1 MRALIIAIVLVAPA
15 ACQPL
20 RPASRPALTEAEYHD
35 AMDDFRTAVQA
46 QCLFADECSAAKT
59 AKERKAAALKSQAA
73 FHVQKRLASE
83 KKFKAL
89 VRKHAVNIDGG
100 LFIAYVGNVLLQG
113 KHRDVY
119 LLMNLDKRTLRAAK
133 YVIELKDLFG
143 EKIYGLKGNEGRLEP
158 GAFSIVDTPRDRTV
172 PLLPA
177 TDTAAETE
185 VKLVSGRAVWEKPRP
200 VVKLKKVKE

>member
-1 MRALIIAIVLVAPA
+1 M
-15 ACQPL
+15 
-20 RPASRPALTEAEYHD
+20 
-35 AMDDFRTAVQA
+35 
-46 QCLFADECSAAKT
+46 
-59 AKERKAAALKSQAA
+59 
-73 FHVQKRLASE
+73 
-83 KKFKAL
+83 
-89 VRKHAVNIDGG
+89 NIDGG

-133 YVIELKDLFG
+133 YTIELKDLFG

-158 GAFSIVDTPRDRTV
+158 GAFSIVDTPRDRAV

-177 TDTAAETE
+177 TDTAAETK
-185 VKLVSGRAVWEKPRP
+185 VKLVSGRAVWEKPKP